1 MTAAAPTYLPNDRA
15 FGATNEKNA
24 KRLCNT
30 LVFVGIRVI
39 CIYIYIYTRRFLP
52 TVLPTVVG
60 LDWFLGR
67 LFSRLSRLVRR
78 GTSGHVPIALR
89 DKCTPR
95 TGSLS
100 L

>member
-39 CIYIYIYTRRFLP
+39 CIYIYIYKEVFTYCFTYRGGPGLVSRSVIQSFIAFGSTRYE
-52 TVLPTVVG
+52 
-60 LDWFLGR
+60 W
-67 LFSRLSRLVRR
+67 
-78 GTSGHVPIALR
+78 
-89 DKCTPR
+89 PR
-95 TGSLS
+95 SDRTAG
-100 L
+100 